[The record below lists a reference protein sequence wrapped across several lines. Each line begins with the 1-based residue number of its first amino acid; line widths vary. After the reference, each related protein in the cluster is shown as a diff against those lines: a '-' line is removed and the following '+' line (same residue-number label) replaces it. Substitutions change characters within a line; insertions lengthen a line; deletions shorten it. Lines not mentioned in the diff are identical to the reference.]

1 MQNLDTTK
9 VSEAVESVWSTMLGL
24 QTSMNQAMM
33 CSKLRPSILTGC
45 IQITGAW
52 QGAVTVECTGGLAR
66 RVAAIMFGSD
76 VCDITPDQ
84 INDALG
90 ELTNII
96 GGNIK
101 ALLPE
106 PSHLSMPAVTE
117 GTDYFF
123 SVPGSKQIA
132 KLNFSC
138 EGKPFQV
145 TILQSHR
152 GGATS

>member
-1 MQNLDTTK
+1 MVKIEDAK
-9 VSEAVESVWSTMLGL
+9 VCEAIETIWTTMLGL
-24 QTSMNQAMM
+24 EASANQTMLAGRLKAST
-33 CSKLRPSILTGC
+33 LTGC
-45 IQITGAW
+45 IYITGAW
-52 QGAVTVECTGGLAR
+52 QGAIKVECSGGLAR
-66 RVAAIMFGSD
+66 RVAAIMFGADACD
-76 VCDITPDQ
+76 VSADQ

-117 GTDYFF
+117 GTDYLF
-123 SVPGSKQIA
+123 SVPGSRPMA
-132 KLNFSC
+132 EMSFTC

-145 TILQSHR
+145 TILQSDR
-152 GGATS
+152 

>member
-1 MQNLDTTK
+1 MQRLEDTK
-9 VSEAVESVWSTMLGL
+9 VSEAVETVWATMLGL
-24 QTSMNQAMM
+24 DAAPNPGQMTSH
-33 CSKLRPSILTGC
+33 LRPTVVTGC

-52 QGAVTVECTGGLAR
+52 QGAIKVECSGGLAR
-66 RVAAIMFGSD
+66 RVTAIMFGAD

-84 INDALG
+84 INDAVG

-106 PSHLSMPAVTE
+106 PSQLSMPAVTE
-117 GTDYFF
+117 GTDYLF
-123 SVPGSKQIA
+123 SVPGSRLMTQMS
-132 KLNFSC
+132 FTC

-145 TILQSHR
+145 TILESHR
-152 GGATS
+152 

>member
-1 MQNLDTTK
+1 METLEQHKL
-9 VSEAVESVWSTMLGL
+9 SEAVETVWSTMLGL
-24 QTSMNQAMM
+24 EATTSQVMVGNRLKPSMM
-33 CSKLRPSILTGC
+33 TGC

-52 QGAVTVECTGGLAR
+52 QGAVTVECSGGLAR
-66 RVAAIMFGSD
+66 RVASIMFGED
-76 VCDITPDQ
+76 ACDITSDQ

-90 ELTNII
+90 ELTNIV

-123 SVPGSKQIA
+123 SVPGSRQMA
-132 KLNFSC
+132 QMSFSC

-145 TILQSHR
+145 TILQN
-152 GGATS
+152 TK

>member
-1 MQNLDTTK
+1 MHKIEEGRLSN
-9 VSEAVESVWSTMLGL
+9 AVETIWSTMLGL
-24 QTSMNQAMM
+24 EANLSQTMM
-33 CSKLRPSILTGC
+33 AGRLKATTMTGC
-45 IQITGAW
+45 IYITGAW
-52 QGAVTVECTGGLAR
+52 RGAVKVECSSGLAR
-66 RVAAIMFGSD
+66 RVAAIMFGADACD
-76 VCDITPDQ
+76 VTSDQ

-117 GTDYFF
+117 GTDYLF
-123 SVPGSKQIA
+123 SVPGSRPMA
-132 KLNFSC
+132 EMSFTC

-145 TILQSHR
+145 TILQSNR
-152 GGATS
+152 

>member
-1 MQNLDTTK
+1 MQK
-9 VSEAVESVWSTMLGL
+9 VIEEERVGKAIETIWTTMLGIPANA
-24 QTSMNQAMM
+24 NQIMM
-33 CSKLRPSILTGC
+33 VSRLKASTLTGC
-45 IQITGAW
+45 IHITGAW
-52 QGAVTVECTGGLAR
+52 QGAIKLECSGALAR
-66 RVAAIMFGSD
+66 RVAAIMFAAD
-76 VCDITPDQ
+76 VCDVTPDQ

-117 GTDYFF
+117 GTDYLF
-123 SVPGSKQIA
+123 SVPGSRPTVQMS
-132 KLNFSC
+132 FTC

-145 TILQSHR
+145 TVLESEK
-152 GGATS
+152 

>member
-1 MQNLDTTK
+1 MVMQPLEQNK
-9 VSEAVESVWSTMLGL
+9 ISEAVETVWSTMLGL
-24 QTSMNQAMM
+24 QATTNPMIVGNRLKPSM
-33 CSKLRPSILTGC
+33 LTGC

-52 QGAVTVECTGGLAR
+52 TGAVTIECSGGLAR
-66 RVAAIMFGSD
+66 RVASIMFGED
-76 VCDITPDQ
+76 VCEITDDQ

-90 ELTNII
+90 ELTNIV

-123 SVPGSKQIA
+123 SVPGSRQMA
-132 KLNFSC
+132 QMSFSC

-145 TILQSHR
+145 TILENIR
-152 GGATS
+152 

>member
-1 MQNLDTTK
+1 MANVEQTK
-9 VSEAVESVWSTMLGL
+9 ITEAVETVWSTMLGL
-24 QTSMNQAMM
+24 NATANQIAVSPRLKQSM
-33 CSKLRPSILTGC
+33 LTGC

-52 QGAVTVECTGGLAR
+52 QGAVTVECSGGLAR
-66 RVAAIMFGSD
+66 RVAAIMFDSD
-76 VCDITPDQ
+76 VCDITDDQ

-90 ELTNII
+90 ELTNIV

-123 SVPGSKQIA
+123 SVPGSRRMAQMS
-132 KLNFSC
+132 FTC

-145 TILQSHR
+145 TILENTR
-152 GGATS
+152 